1 MTPANLAYD
10 RRLSPERQ
18 NGTFTLAYTAA
29 FDEGLNICGSND
41 GFPRT
46 SWPAVACQGL
56 FGLTLSRGA
65 IANVLACVGE
75 AITAPAARMAAEVG
89 ASQVITRRA

>member
-29 FDEGLNICGSND
+29 FDEGLCSND

-56 FGLTLSRGA
+56 FGLTISRGA

-75 AITAPAARMAAEVG
+75 AITAPAERIAAEVG

>member
-1 MTPANLAYD
+1 VTPANLAYE

-18 NGTFTLAYTAA
+18 NATFTLAYTAA
-29 FDEGLNICGSND
+29 FDEGLNICSND

-56 FGLTLSRGA
+56 FGLTISRGA

-75 AITAPAARMAAEVG
+75 AITAPAERIAAEVG